1 MEDSTERST
10 AKKNIHVLG
19 ISGSLRKESFNTAAL
34 RAAAAL
40 LPAGMSLEMYEGW
53 EKFPMFNDDVKV
65 QGFPPEVVEFGMRI
79 ATADAL
85 LFVTP
90 EYNYSIPGGLKNAI
104 DWASRLPDQPFNK
117 KPVAIMSASTGMLGG
132 GRAQYH
138 LRQSCVFLNMFPLNK
153 PEVIIS
159 RAQEKFDAQ
168 GNLTDEPTREQIRKL
183 LIALGE
189 WTWQLQKT

>member
-79 ATADAL
+79 AAADAL

>member
-1 MEDSTERST
+1 
-10 AKKNIHVLG
+10 
-19 ISGSLRKESFNTAAL
+19 
-34 RAAAAL
+34 
-40 LPAGMSLEMYEGW
+40 
-53 EKFPMFNDDVKV
+53 MFNDDVKV

-79 ATADAL
+79 AAADAL

>member
-1 MEDSTERST
+1 
-10 AKKNIHVLG
+10 
-19 ISGSLRKESFNTAAL
+19 
-34 RAAAAL
+34 
-40 LPAGMSLEMYEGW
+40 
-53 EKFPMFNDDVKV
+53 MFNDDVKV

-79 ATADAL
+79 AAADAL

-168 GNLTDEPTREQIRKL
+168 GNLTEEPTREQIRKL